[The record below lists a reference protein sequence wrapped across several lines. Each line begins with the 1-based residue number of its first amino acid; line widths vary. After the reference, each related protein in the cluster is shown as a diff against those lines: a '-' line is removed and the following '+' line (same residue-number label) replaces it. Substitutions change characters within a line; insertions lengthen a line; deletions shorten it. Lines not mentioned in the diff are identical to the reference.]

1 MKAWRRYAPVSV
13 VLLYLTSL
21 LLIYS
26 EVGHQDRGTSSRR
39 GRRSG
44 SESDMQAMYI
54 EYNAS
59 NVWMGDGRKTKR
71 REKRCTHS

>member
-13 VLLYLTSL
+13 VLLYLGSL

-26 EVGHQDRGTSSRR
+26 EVGHQARGTSSRR

-44 SESDMQAMYI
+44 SESDMQAMFDDVMYRVQ
-54 EYNAS
+54 YLQC
-59 NVWMGDGRKTKR
+59 VDGT
-71 REKRCTHS
+71 

>member
-13 VLLYLTSL
+13 VLLYLGSL

-44 SESDMQAMYI
+44 SESDMQAMFDDVIYHAQ
-54 EYNAS
+54 YLQC
-59 NVWMGDGRKTKR
+59 VDGT
-71 REKRCTHS
+71 

>member
-26 EVGHQDRGTSSRR
+26 EVGHQARGTSSRR

-44 SESDMQAMYI
+44 SESDMQAMFDDVMYRVQ
-54 EYNAS
+54 YLQC
-59 NVWMGDGRKTKR
+59 VDGT
-71 REKRCTHS
+71 